1 MDLKAVMNAPGDDDN
16 ASSDDDEEQEVAA
29 IAQQQ
34 QQDEETAEA
43 LRAFR
48 QSALHGDVNGIETES
63 DDERRHR
70 AVASAGR
77 SRKLGDTLRVGAKTS
92 SSPPATSGGRKK
104 KTTPRLTPATL
115 ITHEPATSGD
125 NTAPHKKRKRSDSA
139 PEKSST
145 AAPESKAKV
154 KVESR
159 RSPAVAA
166 AAQSERE
173 GSSRMLRKISSSASD
188 NGRDTETH
196 KMKHEAPSS
205 ATPASTPG
213 ATSGNIPATQAFASP
228 RDFFVAPADGSG
240 DASHVV
246 CTLCEVLI
254 GSRVF
259 TLKRHLFRHHPQVFR
274 LHSENDK
281 GHNETTGSAA
291 VSTPRSSSQIKGAP
305 VVKLKQE
312 PSVALTPTGSSKK
325 PLKRKSSNGGNVEFD
340 AHGTFE
346 KMNEAFVVWLQ
357 SDMIPMK
364 ALESALFHQFL
375 SEINPHFT
383 IPEVVV
389 QPRKPLKTTTGDCDS
404 MVKSEAARVMKGL
417 CLQGN
422 GKPPMLR
429 TDLAIP
435 VPKRGEALIKIVRAG
450 ICGTDLMMIDNYKPG
465 FKGVIGHEFVGI
477 VQQVGSHDGAA
488 TEQEWLGKRVVGEIN
503 IPCDTDACATCSR
516 ALTASHET
524 SGKMTTSD
532 SDAQLRQQVK
542 RRNHC
547 PHRAALGIVG
557 KDGVFAEFITL
568 PLANLHVVPEGV
580 VDAHAVFA
588 EPLAAACRILEQ
600 QTIQPH
606 ARVAILGDGK
616 LGLLVAEVLHA
627 QQQQQQQ
634 AEGGGANFITL
645 IGKHREKLALMKHI
659 VAHTLMLDD
668 VTSDKDNMMM
678 MMNYDVCVE
687 CTGTPTGMSLALQL
701 LKRGGTL
708 VMKSTC
714 SIKKSPVDLP
724 LVHAKQVEVIGS
736 RCGPFDMAMVLLR
749 DKKVDVQKFIH
760 GVYPLERAEA
770 ALAHA
775 AQRGTLK
782 IQLVIA

>member
-1 MDLKAVMNAPGDDDN
+1 MDLQAVMNASGPGDD
-16 ASSDDDEEQEVAA
+16 ASDEYEEQIVAEM
-29 IAQQQ
+29 AQQQ

-48 QSALHGDVNGIETES
+48 QSVLHSDVNSIETES

-70 AVASAGR
+70 GLTSAVASAGG
-77 SRKLGDTLRVGAKTS
+77 SRKLSATLSMDSKKTS
-92 SSPPATSGGRKK
+92 SSPSAASESASGGRKK
-104 KTTPRLTPATL
+104 KTTPRLTSVTAL
-115 ITHEPATSGD
+115 INHDLTSGD
-125 NTAPHKKRKRSDSA
+125 TKAPHKKRKRSDSP
-139 PEKSST
+139 PERSST
-145 AAPESKAKV
+145 NAPQVKAKV

-159 RSPAVAA
+159 RSPAVAVA
-166 AAQSERE
+166 VQSERE
-173 GSSRMLRKISSSASD
+173 GSSRTLRKFSGASD
-188 NGRDTETH
+188 NGRDVDAH
-196 KMKHEAPSS
+196 KVKHEAPPSSSVAANTTGTPGVSS
-205 ATPASTPG
+205 A
-213 ATSGNIPATQAFASP
+213 NIPTTQAFASP
-228 RDFFVAPADGSG
+228 RDFFVAPADDSA

-259 TLKRHLFRHHPQVFR
+259 TLKRHLYRHHPQVFR
-274 LHSENDK
+274 LQTENGGDHDDTA
-281 GHNETTGSAA
+281 GPAAATTS
-291 VSTPRSSSQIKGAP
+291 RSSLTVVGSTSEP
-305 VVKLKQE
+305 VVKLKLE
-312 PSVALTPTGSSKK
+312 SSVALTPTSSSKR
-325 PLKRKSSNGGNVEFD
+325 PAKRKSSSANEYD
-340 AHGTFE
+340 AQGAFE
-346 KMNEAFVVWLQ
+346 KMNEAFVAWLQ

-375 SEINPHFT
+375 SEINPHFK
-383 IPEVVV
+383 IPEVVI
-389 QPRKPLKTTTGDCDS
+389 QPRKPLKTTGDA
-404 MVKSEAARVMKGL
+404 VVENEARVMKGL

-422 GKPPMLR
+422 GEPPVLR

-435 VPKRGEALIKIVRAG
+435 VPKLGEALIKIVRAG

-477 VQQVGSHDGAA
+477 VQQVGFVDTATADDAA
-488 TEQEWLGKRVVGEIN
+488 IVEREWLGKRVVGEIN
-503 IPCDTDACATCSR
+503 IPCDTDECATCSR
-516 ALTASHET
+516 GLT
-524 SGKMTTSD
+524 
-532 SDAQLRQQVK
+532 SDAQRRQQVK

-547 PHRAALGIVG
+547 PHRAALGIVN

-568 PLANLHVVPEGV
+568 SLANLHVVPEGV

-600 QTIQPH
+600 QTIPPQ

-627 QQQQQQQ
+627 QQQ
-634 AEGGGANFITL
+634 AEGGGANEITL

-659 VAHTLMLDD
+659 VARTLTLDD
-668 VTSDKDNMMM
+668 VMSER
-678 MMNYDVCVE
+678 MNYDVCVE

-701 LKRGGTL
+701 LKRGGKL

-736 RCGPFDMAMVLLR
+736 RCGPFDMAMALLR

-770 ALAHA
+770 ALVHA
-775 AQRGTLK
+775 AQRGALK